1 MSSTPITQA
10 PFTLDL
16 EPGSVAAEA
25 APDLAAD
32 RVKVGVWRMS
42 PLQAL
47 SRHIRAGA
55 QAIGDIWQVTGARP
69 TQLAIT
75 VAPEMFEELAVMER
89 TPVIN
94 ATFEPDRIT
103 VLVTVDDGSHVEYPP
118 IPLVLVRGTTNR
130 TDPDG
135 TTNQPSTTKVP

>member
-1 MSSTPITQA
+1 VSSTPITQA

-16 EPGSVAAEA
+16 EPGSVVAEA
-25 APDLAAD
+25 ASDFAPNA
-32 RVKVGVWRMS
+32 VKVGVWRMS
-42 PLQAL
+42 PLEAL
-47 SRHIRAGA
+47 GQHVRAGA

-75 VAPEMFEELAVMER
+75 VAPEVFEELAIMER

-118 IPLVLVRGTTNR
+118 IPLVLVRGAANR
-130 TDPDG
+130 FDATATP
-135 TTNQPSTTKVP
+135 PSTTKVP